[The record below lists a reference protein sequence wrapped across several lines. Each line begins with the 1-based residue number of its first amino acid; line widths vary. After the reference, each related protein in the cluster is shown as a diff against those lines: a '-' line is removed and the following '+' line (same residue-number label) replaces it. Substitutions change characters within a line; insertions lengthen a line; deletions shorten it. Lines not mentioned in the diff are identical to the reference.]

1 MPHNRNAPQPR
12 LIIISAPSGAGKT
25 TLCDLLL
32 NDFPSIQQSIST
44 TTRIQRPHEVNGK
57 HYYFIG
63 AQEFEDKKKSGDFA
77 EWAEVHGNLYGTSK
91 STVDSLLAA
100 GKHVLFAIDVQ
111 GALSLKALYPDR
123 ALLIFIHPP
132 SMEELQNR
140 LIHRKGDSPEAIEKR
155 LKNAYTE
162 VAWSQKFDY
171 QIINDNLQTAYQQ
184 LKTIIQS
191 ECR

>member
-1 MPHNRNAPQPR
+1 MPLSSSAPQPR

-32 NDFPSIQQSIST
+32 KDFPQIKQSIST
-44 TTRIQRPHEVNGK
+44 TTRPKRPHEQNGV
-57 HYYFIG
+57 HYFFIS
-63 AQEFEDKKKSGDFA
+63 AAEFESKRVQGDFA

-91 STVDSLLAA
+91 STINSILGE
-100 GKHVLFAIDVQ
+100 GKHVLFAIDFQ
-111 GALSLKALYPDR
+111 GALSLKKIYQSR

-132 SMEELQNR
+132 SMEELAHR
-140 LIHRKGDSPEAIEKR
+140 LIQRKGDSPEAIEKR

-171 QIINDNLQTAYQQ
+171 QITNDNLTTAYQN
-184 LKTIIQS
+184 LRKIILE
-191 ECR
+191 ECQ

>member
-1 MPHNRNAPQPR
+1 MPHNYKAPQPR

-32 NDFPSIQQSIST
+32 KDFPSIQQSIST
-44 TTRIQRPHEVNGK
+44 TTRPQRPHEVDGK
-57 HYYFIG
+57 HYFFIG
-63 AQEFEDKKKSGDFA
+63 LPDFEARKKSGEFA
-77 EWAEVHGNLYGTSK
+77 EWAEVHGNFYGTSK
-91 STVDSLLAA
+91 KNIETLLAS

-111 GALSLKALYPDR
+111 GALNLKTLYPDR

-132 SMEELQNR
+132 SMAELQNR
-140 LIHRKGDSPEAIEKR
+140 LIQRKGDTPEAIEKR

-171 QIINDNLQTAYQQ
+171 QITNDNLQTAYQQ
-184 LKTIIQS
+184 LKNIIRS
-191 ECR
+191 ECQ

>member
-32 NDFPSIQQSIST
+32 KDFPTIQQSVST
-44 TTRIQRPHEVNGK
+44 TTRPQRPHEVNGQ
-57 HYYFIG
+57 HYFFITMG
-63 AQEFEDKKKSGDFA
+63 EFEAKKQSGEFA

-91 STVDSLLAA
+91 NTINSLLAA

-111 GALSLKALYPDR
+111 GALSLKALYPER

-132 SMEELQNR
+132 SMAELQNR
-140 LIHRKGDSPEAIEKR
+140 LIQRKGDSPEAIEKR

-171 QIINDNLQTAYQQ
+171 QIVNDNLQTAFQQ
-184 LKTIIQS
+184 LKSIILS

>member
-1 MPHNRNAPQPR
+1 MPHNPKAPQPR

-32 NDFPSIQQSIST
+32 KDFSNIQQSVST
-44 TTRIQRPHEVNGK
+44 TTRPQRPHEIHGK
-57 HYYFIG
+57 HYFFIG
-63 AQEFEDKKKSGDFA
+63 LSEFETKKQKGDFA
-77 EWAEVHGNLYGTSK
+77 EWAEVHGNFYGTSK
-91 STVDSLLAA
+91 TNIETLLAA

-111 GALSLKALYPDR
+111 GALNLKALYPDR

-132 SMEELQNR
+132 SMQELHNR
-140 LIHRKGDSPEAIEKR
+140 LIQRKGDSPEAIEKR

-191 ECR
+191 ECQ

>member
-32 NDFPSIQQSIST
+32 KDFPTVQQSVST
-44 TTRIQRPHEVNGK
+44 TTRAQRPHETNGK
-57 HYYFIG
+57 HYFFIG
-63 AQEFEDKKKSGDFA
+63 AKEFEEKKNSGEFA

-91 STVDSLLAA
+91 KTIDSLLLA

-111 GALSLKALYPDR
+111 GALSLKALYPER

-132 SMEELQNR
+132 SMEELQKR

-171 QIINDNLQTAYQQ
+171 QIVNDNLQTAYQQ
-184 LKTIIQS
+184 LTAIIQS
-191 ECR
+191 ECQ